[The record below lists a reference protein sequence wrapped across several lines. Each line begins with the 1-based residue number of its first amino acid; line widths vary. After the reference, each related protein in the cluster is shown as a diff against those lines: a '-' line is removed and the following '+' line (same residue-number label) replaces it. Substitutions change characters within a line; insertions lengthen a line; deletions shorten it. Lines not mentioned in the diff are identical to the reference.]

1 MIDRKGRE
9 GEAIRRIARISTVLE
24 LIINVARGLI
34 LASQSLIEAC
44 RVRTT
49 LFRMLMTHVLLS
61 RLLVIML
68 SIMWIMEMC
77 ICIHMY
83 IYWKAKVWK
92 GGFR

>member
-77 ICIHMY
+77 ICIYMCIY
-83 IYWKAKVWK
+83 IYM
-92 GGFR
+92 